1 MDQWTPQR
9 RPLSTYGS
17 AFCRRRN
24 FHRIGVGIAGAIIAT
39 GLAFIGA
46 AVIRLEL
53 LEFLRADTFSI
64 VLGLTFV
71 LIGVTAIAGYG
82 VVRAIEWFS
91 RRCPDECSTKRQ
103 QLSGT
108 ADEAFTD
115 LLKMLRGI

>member
-9 RPLSTYGS
+9 RVLSTYGS
-17 AFCRRRN
+17 AFRRRRS
-24 FHRIGVGIAGAIIAT
+24 FHRVGLGIAATIVAT

-53 LEFLRADTFSI
+53 LEFLRADIFSI

-71 LIGVTAIAGYG
+71 LLGVIAISAYG

-91 RRCPDECSTKRQ
+91 RSCPDEWWQAR
-103 QLSGT
+103 
-108 ADEAFTD
+108 EV
-115 LLKMLRGI
+115 R

>member
-9 RPLSTYGS
+9 RVLSTYGS
-17 AFCRRRN
+17 AFRRRRS
-24 FHRIGVGIAGAIIAT
+24 FHRVGLGIAATIVAT

-53 LEFLRADTFSI
+53 FEFLRADTFSI

-71 LIGVTAIAGYG
+71 LLGVIAISAYG

-91 RRCPDECSTKRQ
+91 RSCPDEWWQAR
-103 QLSGT
+103 
-108 ADEAFTD
+108 EV
-115 LLKMLRGI
+115 R

>member
-9 RPLSTYGS
+9 RVLSTYGS
-17 AFCRRRN
+17 AFRRRRS
-24 FHRIGVGIAGAIIAT
+24 FHRVGLGIAATIVAT

-53 LEFLRADTFSI
+53 LEFLRADIFSI

-71 LIGVTAIAGYG
+71 LLGVIAISAYG

-91 RRCPDECSTKRQ
+91 RSCPDEWWHAR
-103 QLSGT
+103 
-108 ADEAFTD
+108 EV
-115 LLKMLRGI
+115 R